1 MTTFANF
8 IKQPTHPRPAV
19 SDPLILGSPSG
30 WFGPETMIGAS
41 AVQILRRS
49 IAAALLGLSLLL
61 GLAAPDEAHA
71 QTSCNVSDATTQ
83 ATNAYNYHRN
93 NAAGNAPT
101 ATAAYRVLI
110 ALGGTLPAWSGTNIS
125 SISTPTTPIS
135 EAELRTFLTG
145 RSDTWAGWNP
155 VYTALNCLEAALPT
169 ITISGGP
176 AVTEGAGA
184 QFTVNISPAQGSSVT
199 VNLTVS
205 DVAGSDYVASS
216 NQGSQTVSIPANQT
230 SATHTVPTV
239 NDQSDEANGDVTV
252 TVIGGGVGDGYKVG
266 ATAAATVRVNDND
279 EPAGERHLL
288 ISNIGQA
295 GNNNSSGSLNVDRAQ
310 AFTTGSHKPG
320 YTVNSVDIV
329 FESNSLSDLFR
340 TPNPRLA
347 VTIRNA
353 SNGIPGTTVGT
364 LNLPASSPTFSTR
377 RSITFA
383 APTKGIQLS
392 PSTTYFLMI
401 DIDAER
407 STTGETDIWL
417 VDSDAEDAG
426 GAAGFSI
433 TNESQM
439 YAWSVNAWESVN
451 SSFQMRVKG
460 EPNPITDLV
469 QMRNA
474 TRNIA
479 EFGNHKGNGGIRVL
493 VEIGDGMSRQG
504 YARTINYTVDGKA
517 NRGDGKDYT
526 IDGCT
531 HQPCSVRLPANR
543 HSVPITIYVN
553 DDGLDENEETI
564 ILTLQD
570 GSGYT
575 VDENRKTTTVTIRDD
590 DTRGLMFHRRW
601 PDVDEGGS
609 ETYTLKLASQ
619 PTAAVT
625 IKIDSNNQDVTASPT
640 SLTFNPSGSNLWSR
654 TQTVTVSAAQDSDAV
669 DDEATLTHTTTGGDY
684 GGAGAMSIE
693 RPVSVDDDDTA
704 DPFTPQVPQI
714 SLTGGPTVTEGAAAS
729 FRVNAD
735 PAPTARL
742 TVSVEVIEPPGQD
755 FVTARQERVK
765 FVSLNAGATTAT
777 FSVPTVND
785 STDEDDGAVQVFV
798 NDGAGYVA
806 GQGAAV
812 TVLDNDD
819 PIPGAFF
826 RSTSSDAVEQDGTH
840 RVQVYLNYPAPAAGL
855 RLRYR
860 LTGTATA
867 GSGKDFTIQ
876 NSGTVSIAA
885 RGASATIPVAIN
897 DDSAIENAETVIL
910 TLIGGTGYTVDS
922 PSVHTLTIAD
932 NDSPTASFASSSSRV
947 AENAGTHNVTV
958 NISPAPVGGL
968 TLGYSVTG
976 TATAGSGNDFTIQNS
991 GSLTIAAGATSATIP
1006 VAINDDSADEVAET
1020 VILTLT
1026 DGTGYMLG
1034 STTTHT
1040 LTITDNDGITS
1051 VLLTPLIPSNT
1062 IPEGASV
1069 AITGVFSE
1077 NNRHLSPKDIV
1088 TLPLT
1093 IGGTATLGTDYRL
1106 TCGPVKI
1113 PVVVTCNGLNGN
1125 NPSITFDASRL
1136 RNPFVRVPGS
1146 LHLEAL
1152 EDNMSESNE
1161 TVTLSIGGGPT
1172 RTMTIT
1178 EAPSSV
1184 AVSFTRATY
1193 SINEGA
1199 SPFPPVI
1206 TVTPA
1211 SGHDLTIPLIFTDVS
1226 ATGGADYTAVS
1237 QVVLEADGN
1246 TRYSFDVPIADDTAI
1261 EGDETFKM
1269 AIDTANLPAG
1279 VTAGTATE
1287 ATVTIVDNDY
1297 SASFA
1302 SGSSRA
1308 AEDAST
1314 HNVTVNLSFAAPAG
1328 GLTLNYSVGGTATA
1342 GSGNDFTIEGS
1353 GSLTVAAGAT
1363 SANIPVAINDD
1374 SADEVAETVIL
1385 TLSDG
1390 TGYMLGS
1397 TTTHTLTITDN
1408 DGITSVL
1415 LTPLIP
1421 SNTIPEGAGVA
1432 ITGVFSENNRHLSP
1446 KDIVTLPLTIGGT
1459 ATLGTDYR
1467 MTCGPVKIPVVVTCN
1482 GLNGNNPSITFDAS
1496 RLRNPFVRV
1505 PGSLHLEALEDNT
1518 SESNETVTLSI
1529 GGGPTRT
1536 MTITE
1541 APSSV
1546 AVSFTRATYSI
1557 NEGASPLPPVVTV
1570 TPASGRDLTIPLIF
1584 TNISATGGADYTA
1597 VSQVVL
1603 EADGNTRYSFDVPIA
1618 DDTAIEGDETFKM
1631 AIDTANLPAGVTA
1644 GTATEATVTIVD
1656 NDYSASF
1663 ASGSSRAAEDAGT
1676 HNVTVNLS
1684 FAAPAGG
1691 LTLNYSV
1698 GGTATAGSG
1707 NDFTIEGSGSLTVAA
1722 GATSATVP
1730 VAINDDSADEVAETV
1745 ILTLS
1750 DGTGYTLGSTTTH
1763 TLTITDNDGITSVL
1777 LTPLIPS
1784 NTIPEGASVS
1794 ITGVFSE
1801 NNRHLSPKD
1810 IVTLPLT
1817 IGGTATLGTDYRLTC
1832 GPVKIPVVVTC
1843 NGLNGNNPSITFDA
1857 SRLRNPFVRVPG
1869 SLHLEALEDNTS
1881 ESNETVTL
1889 SIGGGP
1895 TRTMTI
1901 TEAPSSVAVSFTR
1914 ATYSINEGASPLPP
1928 VITVTPASGRDLTI
1942 PLIFTNI
1949 SATGGADYTAVSQ
1962 VVLEADGNTRYSFD
1976 VPIVDDTAIEGD
1988 ETFKMAIDTAN
1999 LPAGVTAG
2007 TTTEAT
2013 VTIVDN
2019 DPVPVAHWKFD
2030 GDVDDS
2036 AGSSNGSAMNGASF
2050 TTTATIGSHAL
2061 VLDGSDDHVNL
2072 TPHVTKFPLGNAA
2085 RSISGWFKAD
2095 AGNQRQTFLT
2105 YGPNIEGKR
2114 LSIAADRTQALVAVS
2129 GHAWGV
2135 NNLSLA
2141 EGWHH
2146 IAVTFAGGQ
2155 SDDFSIYLDGALQSA
2170 STLGGV
2176 ARQVDTRTGTAA
2188 IGRNVGGTAH
2198 YGGEIDDVR
2207 LYDFAL
2213 SLKQVQAMAAWRE
2226 DVQPAAAALPMRAPM
2241 GLVVRGWSASDMSWG
2256 MSGTT
2261 AVDVEAPEAGVRR
2274 QVPLLPSASN
2284 PQHAGLVRIVNPT
2297 ARAGRVR
2304 ILAVDD
2310 TGRRSDPVVLGMGAR
2325 ETLEFTSRDL
2335 EWGGAAFDPEESTGP
2350 GMGNWR
2356 LEIESDLEVE
2366 VSGYVRA
2373 ADGTLSEMGGAAAPS
2388 ADNVRRLALFHP
2400 ADSSDA
2406 ASLLRLT
2413 NRGGQALVANITG
2426 IDDTGASPGG
2436 VVSVEVG
2443 AHGSVMLTAS
2453 ELESGGA
2460 DLLGALGDGGGAWR
2474 LDVASDGDLA
2484 VMNLVET
2491 PDGHLANL
2499 SNAEATPVPAGV
2511 VHGVAGF
2518 PSGAVES
2525 GEVGV
2530 LRIVNGSG
2538 VSGSIRIRL
2547 HDGVGWRYAP
2557 LTLSLGAGEAVNLSV
2572 LDLELG
2578 NTSKGLIGSAGPGS
2592 GSEWRLE
2599 VSGDID
2605 IEVMA
2610 LVRLPS
2616 GLLEALP

>member
-101 ATAAYRVLI
+101 ATAAYRVLV

-125 SISTPTTPIS
+125 SISAPTTPIS

-155 VYTALNCLEAALPT
+155 VYTALSCLEAALPT
-169 ITISGGP
+169 VTISGGP

-252 TVIGGGVGDGYKVG
+252 TVIGGGVGDGYRIG
-266 ATAAATVRVNDND
+266 ATATATVRVNDND

-340 TPNPRLA
+340 TPNPSLT

-364 LNLPASSPTFSTR
+364 LNLPASSPTFGSR

-417 VDSDAEDAG
+417 VDSNTEDAG

-433 TNESQM
+433 ANESQM
-439 YAWSVNAWESVN
+439 YAWSANAWESTN
-451 SSFQMRVKG
+451 NSFQMRIKG
-460 EPNPITDLV
+460 ESNPITDLV

-493 VEIGDGMSRQG
+493 VEIGDGMSRQS

-517 NRGDGKDYT
+517 DRGDGKDYT

-531 HQPCSVRLPANR
+531 SSNCSVRLPANR

-564 ILTLQD
+564 TLTLQD
-570 GSGYT
+570 GIGYT
-575 VDENRKTTTVTIRDD
+575 VNENRKTTTVTIRDD
-590 DTRGLMFHRRW
+590 DTRGLTFRRRW
-601 PDVDEGGS
+601 ADVDEGGN
-609 ETYTLKLASQ
+609 ETYTLRLSSQ

-625 IKIDSNNQDVTASPT
+625 VNIASDNPDVTVSPT
-640 SLTFNPSGSNLWSR
+640 SLTFNPSGSDLWSA
-654 TQTVTVSAAQDSDAV
+654 TQTVTVSAAQDNDAV
-669 DDEATLTHTTTGGDY
+669 DDEATLTHTTSGGDY

-704 DPFTPQVPQI
+704 DPIKPQLPLI
-714 SLTGGPTVTEGAAAS
+714 NLTGGPAVTEGAAAS
-729 FRVNAD
+729 FTVHAD
-735 PAPTARL
+735 PSPTARL

-755 FVTARQERVK
+755 FVAASQERVL

-806 GQGAAV
+806 GQGTAV
-812 TVLDNDD
+812 TVFDNDE

-826 RSTSSDAVEQDGTH
+826 RSTSSDAVEHGGTH

-855 RLRYR
+855 TLRYR

-867 GSGKDFTIQ
+867 GSGNDFTIQ
-876 NSGTVSIAA
+876 NFGTVSVAA
-885 RGASATIPVAIN
+885 RDASATIPVAIN
-897 DDSAIENAETVIL
+897 DDSAIEDAETVIL
-910 TLIGGTGYTVDS
+910 TLIGGTGYTVDN

-932 NDSPTASFASSSSRV
+932 NDSPMASFASSSSRV

-1077 NNRHLSPKDIV
+1077 NDRHLSPKDIV

-1113 PVVVTCNGLNGN
+1113 PVVVT
-1125 NPSITFDASRL
+1125 
-1136 RNPFVRVPGS
+1136 
-1146 LHLEAL
+1146 
-1152 EDNMSESNE
+1152 
-1161 TVTLSIGGGPT
+1161 
-1172 RTMTIT
+1172 
-1178 EAPSSV
+1178 
-1184 AVSFTRATY
+1184 Y
-1193 SINEGA
+1193 
-1199 SPFPPVI
+1199 
-1206 TVTPA
+1206 
-1211 SGHDLTIPLIFTDVS
+1211 
-1226 ATGGADYTAVS
+1226 
-1237 QVVLEADGN
+1237 
-1246 TRYSFDVPIADDTAI
+1246 
-1261 EGDETFKM
+1261 
-1269 AIDTANLPAG
+1269 
-1279 VTAGTATE
+1279 
-1287 ATVTIVDNDY
+1287 
-1297 SASFA
+1297 
-1302 SGSSRA
+1302 
-1308 AEDAST
+1308 
-1314 HNVTVNLSFAAPAG
+1314 
-1328 GLTLNYSVGGTATA
+1328 
-1342 GSGNDFTIEGS
+1342 
-1353 GSLTVAAGAT
+1353 
-1363 SANIPVAINDD
+1363 
-1374 SADEVAETVIL
+1374 
-1385 TLSDG
+1385 
-1390 TGYMLGS
+1390 
-1397 TTTHTLTITDN
+1397 
-1408 DGITSVL
+1408 
-1415 LTPLIP
+1415 
-1421 SNTIPEGAGVA
+1421 
-1432 ITGVFSENNRHLSP
+1432 
-1446 KDIVTLPLTIGGT
+1446 
-1459 ATLGTDYR
+1459 
-1467 MTCGPVKIPVVVTCN
+1467 N

-1557 NEGASPLPPVVTV
+1557 NEGASPLPPVITV

-1584 TNISATGGADYTA
+1584 TDVSATGGVDYTA

-1618 DDTAIEGDETFKM
+1618 DDTAIEGDETFRM

-1656 NDYSASF
+1656 NDNSATF

-1722 GATSATVP
+1722 GATSATIP

-1763 TLTITDNDGITSVL
+1763 TLTITDNDGITTVL

-1784 NTIPEGASVS
+1784 NTIPEGASVA

-1976 VPIVDDTAIEGD
+1976 VSIADDTAIEGD
-1988 ETFKMAIDTAN
+1988 ETFRMAIDTAN

-2007 TTTEAT
+2007 TATEAT

-2030 GDVDDS
+2030 GDADDS

-2350 GMGNWR
+2350 GMGHWR

-2373 ADGTLSEMGGAAAPS
+2373 ADGTLSEMGGVAAPS
-2388 ADNVRRLALFHP
+2388 ADNVHRLALFHP

-2474 LDVASDGDLA
+2474 LDVVSDGDLA

-2557 LTLSLGAGEAVNLSV
+2557 LTLSLGAGEAVNLSA

-2592 GSEWRLE
+2592 GGEWRLG

>member
-101 ATAAYRVLI
+101 ATAAYRVLV

-125 SISTPTTPIS
+125 SISAPTTPIS
-135 EAELRTFLTG
+135 EVELRTFLNG

-155 VYTALNCLEAALPT
+155 VYTALSCLEAALPT
-169 ITISGGP
+169 VTISGGP

-205 DVAGSDYVASS
+205 DVVGSDYVASS

-239 NDQSDEANGDVTV
+239 NDESDEANGDVTV

-377 RSITFA
+377 RSVTFA

-493 VEIGDGMSRQG
+493 VEIGDGMSRQS

-755 FVTARQERVK
+755 FVTSRQERVI
-765 FVSLNAGATTAT
+765 FVGLNAGATTAT

-826 RSTSSDAVEQDGTH
+826 RSTSSDAVEHDGTH

-932 NDSPTASFASSSSRV
+932 NDSPTASFASSSSRA

-968 TLGYSVTG
+968 MLGYSVTG
-976 TATAGSGNDFTIQNS
+976 TATAGSGNDFTIEGS
-991 GSLTIAAGATSATIP
+991 GSLTVAAGATSATVP

-1026 DGTGYMLG
+1026 DGTGYTLG

-1152 EDNMSESNE
+1152 EDNTSESNE

-1199 SPFPPVI
+1199 SPLPPVI

-1211 SGHDLTIPLIFTDVS
+1211 SGRDLTIPLIFTDVS
-1226 ATGGADYTAVS
+1226 ATGGVDYTAVS

-1287 ATVTIVDNDY
+1287 ATVTIVDND
-1297 SASFA
+1297 
-1302 SGSSRA
+1302 
-1308 AEDAST
+1308 
-1314 HNVTVNLSFAAPAG
+1314 N
-1328 GLTLNYSVGGTATA
+1328 
-1342 GSGNDFTIEGS
+1342 
-1353 GSLTVAAGAT
+1353 
-1363 SANIPVAINDD
+1363 
-1374 SADEVAETVIL
+1374 
-1385 TLSDG
+1385 
-1390 TGYMLGS
+1390 
-1397 TTTHTLTITDN
+1397 
-1408 DGITSVL
+1408 
-1415 LTPLIP
+1415 
-1421 SNTIPEGAGVA
+1421 
-1432 ITGVFSENNRHLSP
+1432 
-1446 KDIVTLPLTIGGT
+1446 
-1459 ATLGTDYR
+1459 
-1467 MTCGPVKIPVVVTCN
+1467 
-1482 GLNGNNPSITFDAS
+1482 
-1496 RLRNPFVRV
+1496 
-1505 PGSLHLEALEDNT
+1505 
-1518 SESNETVTLSI
+1518 
-1529 GGGPTRT
+1529 
-1536 MTITE
+1536 
-1541 APSSV
+1541 
-1546 AVSFTRATYSI
+1546 
-1557 NEGASPLPPVVTV
+1557 
-1570 TPASGRDLTIPLIF
+1570 
-1584 TNISATGGADYTA
+1584 SAT
-1597 VSQVVL
+1597 
-1603 EADGNTRYSFDVPIA
+1603 
-1618 DDTAIEGDETFKM
+1618 
-1631 AIDTANLPAGVTA
+1631 
-1644 GTATEATVTIVD
+1644 
-1656 NDYSASF
+1656 F

-1745 ILTLS
+1745 ILTLT

-1784 NTIPEGASVS
+1784 NTIPEGASVA

-1976 VPIVDDTAIEGD
+1976 VPIADDTAIEGD

>member
-101 ATAAYRVLI
+101 ATAAYRVLV

-125 SISTPTTPIS
+125 SISAPTTPIS

-155 VYTALNCLEAALPT
+155 VYTALSCLEAALPT
-169 ITISGGP
+169 VTISGGP

-252 TVIGGGVGDGYKVG
+252 TVIGGGVGDGYRIG
-266 ATAAATVRVNDND
+266 ATATATVRVNDND

-340 TPNPRLA
+340 TPNPSLT

-364 LNLPASSPTFSTR
+364 LNLPASSPTFGSR

-417 VDSDAEDAG
+417 VDSNTEDAG

-433 TNESQM
+433 ANESQM
-439 YAWSVNAWESVN
+439 YAWSANAWESTN
-451 SSFQMRVKG
+451 NSFQMRIKG
-460 EPNPITDLV
+460 ESNPITDLV

-493 VEIGDGMSRQG
+493 VEIGDGMSRQS

-517 NRGDGKDYT
+517 DRGDGKDYT

-531 HQPCSVRLPANR
+531 SSNCSVRLPANR

-564 ILTLQD
+564 TLTLQD

-575 VDENRKTTTVTIRDD
+575 VNENRKTTTVTIRDD

-609 ETYTLKLASQ
+609 ETYTVKLASQ

-625 IKIDSNNQDVTASPT
+625 VKIDSNNQDVTASPT
-640 SLTFNPSGSNLWSR
+640 SLTFNPSGSNVWSR

-669 DDEATLTHTTTGGDY
+669 DDEATLTHTTSGGDY

-704 DPFTPQVPQI
+704 DPIKPQLPLI
-714 SLTGGPTVTEGAAAS
+714 NLTGGPAVTEGAAAS
-729 FRVNAD
+729 FTVHAD
-735 PAPTARL
+735 PSPTARL

-755 FVTARQERVK
+755 FVAASQERVL

-806 GQGAAV
+806 GQGTAV
-812 TVLDNDD
+812 TVFDNDE

-826 RSTSSDAVEQDGTH
+826 RSTSSDAVEHDGTH

-932 NDSPTASFASSSSRV
+932 NDSPTASFASSSSRA

-1006 VAINDDSADEVAET
+1006 VAINDDSTDDRSET

-1026 DGTGYMLG
+1026 
-1034 STTTHT
+1034 
-1040 LTITDNDGITS
+1040 
-1051 VLLTPLIPSNT
+1051 
-1062 IPEGASV
+1062 
-1069 AITGVFSE
+1069 
-1077 NNRHLSPKDIV
+1077 
-1088 TLPLT
+1088 
-1093 IGGTATLGTDYRL
+1093 
-1106 TCGPVKI
+1106 
-1113 PVVVTCNGLNGN
+1113 
-1125 NPSITFDASRL
+1125 
-1136 RNPFVRVPGS
+1136 
-1146 LHLEAL
+1146 
-1152 EDNMSESNE
+1152 
-1161 TVTLSIGGGPT
+1161 
-1172 RTMTIT
+1172 
-1178 EAPSSV
+1178 
-1184 AVSFTRATY
+1184 
-1193 SINEGA
+1193 
-1199 SPFPPVI
+1199 
-1206 TVTPA
+1206 
-1211 SGHDLTIPLIFTDVS
+1211 
-1226 ATGGADYTAVS
+1226 
-1237 QVVLEADGN
+1237 
-1246 TRYSFDVPIADDTAI
+1246 
-1261 EGDETFKM
+1261 
-1269 AIDTANLPAG
+1269 
-1279 VTAGTATE
+1279 
-1287 ATVTIVDNDY
+1287 
-1297 SASFA
+1297 
-1302 SGSSRA
+1302 
-1308 AEDAST
+1308 
-1314 HNVTVNLSFAAPAG
+1314 
-1328 GLTLNYSVGGTATA
+1328 
-1342 GSGNDFTIEGS
+1342 
-1353 GSLTVAAGAT
+1353 
-1363 SANIPVAINDD
+1363 
-1374 SADEVAETVIL
+1374 
-1385 TLSDG
+1385 
-1390 TGYMLGS
+1390 
-1397 TTTHTLTITDN
+1397 
-1408 DGITSVL
+1408 
-1415 LTPLIP
+1415 
-1421 SNTIPEGAGVA
+1421 
-1432 ITGVFSENNRHLSP
+1432 
-1446 KDIVTLPLTIGGT
+1446 
-1459 ATLGTDYR
+1459 
-1467 MTCGPVKIPVVVTCN
+1467 
-1482 GLNGNNPSITFDAS
+1482 
-1496 RLRNPFVRV
+1496 
-1505 PGSLHLEALEDNT
+1505 
-1518 SESNETVTLSI
+1518 
-1529 GGGPTRT
+1529 
-1536 MTITE
+1536 
-1541 APSSV
+1541 
-1546 AVSFTRATYSI
+1546 
-1557 NEGASPLPPVVTV
+1557 
-1570 TPASGRDLTIPLIF
+1570 
-1584 TNISATGGADYTA
+1584 
-1597 VSQVVL
+1597 
-1603 EADGNTRYSFDVPIA
+1603 
-1618 DDTAIEGDETFKM
+1618 
-1631 AIDTANLPAGVTA
+1631 
-1644 GTATEATVTIVD
+1644 
-1656 NDYSASF
+1656 
-1663 ASGSSRAAEDAGT
+1663 
-1676 HNVTVNLS
+1676 
-1684 FAAPAGG
+1684 
-1691 LTLNYSV
+1691 
-1698 GGTATAGSG
+1698 
-1707 NDFTIEGSGSLTVAA
+1707 
-1722 GATSATVP
+1722 
-1730 VAINDDSADEVAETV
+1730 
-1745 ILTLS
+1745 

-1784 NTIPEGASVS
+1784 NTIPEGASVA

-1942 PLIFTNI
+1942 PLIFTDV

-1976 VPIVDDTAIEGD
+1976 VPIADDTAIEGD

-2007 TTTEAT
+2007 TATEAT

-2030 GDVDDS
+2030 GDADDS

-2072 TPHVTKFPLGNAA
+2072 TPHVTKFPLGNSA

-2226 DVQPAAAALPMRAPM
+2226 DVQPAAAAFPMRAPM

-2350 GMGNWR
+2350 GMGHWR

-2373 ADGTLSEMGGAAAPS
+2373 ADGTLSEMGGVAAPS
-2388 ADNVRRLALFHP
+2388 ADNVHRLALFHP

-2436 VVSVEVG
+2436 VVSVEIG
-2443 AHGSVMLTAS
+2443 AHGSVMLTAA

-2474 LDVASDGDLA
+2474 LDVVSDGDLA

-2557 LTLSLGAGEAVNLSV
+2557 LTLSLGAGEAVNLSA

-2592 GSEWRLE
+2592 GGEWRLG

-2605 IEVMA
+2605 IKVMA